1 MLRTLA
7 ASFPLLLTP
16 DFLFHSSAS
25 LSLRGGFF
33 IVNISQLRSTITTLL
48 SGSPNLVGFYT
59 LPNGT
64 KIPAIYVTGR
74 QGVPPEFKVEG
85 LEVTMEEFPR
95 LNPRAGVGTFQQR
108 KEWTV
113 VMVDYDTSSNKLNE
127 AAQRISSRFPDARFS
142 FMPESDIVY
151 GQYRIV
157 IPDLEIGRLVR

>member
-1 MLRTLA
+1 M
-7 ASFPLLLTP
+7 
-16 DFLFHSSAS
+16 
-25 LSLRGGFF
+25 
-33 IVNISQLRSTITTLL
+33 NISQLRSTITTLL
-48 SGSPNLVGFYT
+48 SGSPNLVGLYT

-113 VMVDYDTSSNKLNE
+113 VLVDYDTSSNKLNE

>member
-1 MLRTLA
+1 M
-7 ASFPLLLTP
+7 
-16 DFLFHSSAS
+16 
-25 LSLRGGFF
+25 
-33 IVNISQLRSTITTLL
+33 NIAQLRETITRLL
-48 SGSPNLVGFYT
+48 SASPNLVGAYT

-64 KIPAIYVTGR
+64 QIPSIYVVGR
-74 QGVPPEFKVEG
+74 QGVPSEFKAEG

-113 VMVDYDTSSNKLNE
+113 ILVDYSPSSNKLNQ

-157 IPDLEIGRLVR
+157 LPDLEIGRLVQ

>member
-1 MLRTLA
+1 
-7 ASFPLLLTP
+7 
-16 DFLFHSSAS
+16 
-25 LSLRGGFF
+25 
-33 IVNISQLRSTITTLL
+33 VNIAQLRETITRLL
-48 SGSPNLVGFYT
+48 SASPNLVGAYT

-64 KIPAIYVTGR
+64 QIPSIYVVGR
-74 QGVPPEFKVEG
+74 QGVPSEFKAEG

-113 VMVDYDTSSNKLNE
+113 ILVDYSPSSNKLNQ

-157 IPDLEIGRLVR
+157 LPDLEIGRLVQ